1 MTGRRTLEEAE
12 VSVGRAARSIALQV
26 ALSTAVVVLL
36 AIVAAAFVFDRQQL
50 GEITARIQTA
60 AQTADDVVDAPPGVW
75 LVAVRASGHDA
86 TRSIPSDL
94 IAPALAAAKGPD
106 GATNVPAPHGFPAW
120 VAHRGEV
127 TYVAI
132 YDMHLHHDEEVR
144 LIWSAAIA
152 GGAGILLAALT
163 GWAAGRRAV
172 RPMAEALELQRQFVA
187 DASHELR
194 TPLAVVSIRAQLLR
208 RRLGAD
214 APPEQRA
221 DADQLV
227 ADTKAM
233 GEVVSD
239 LLLSAQLEGAD
250 VPADLVGL
258 RGLVTEVVTSLEPY
272 AAQSG
277 VRLVAPPGGAGG
289 GAEGGDDRVRGGA
302 ESGDD
307 RVRGGADPAPEV
319 VVRGVATSLHR
330 AVLALVD
337 NAISHSPAGTEVAV
351 VVSREGGAARVDVID
366 HGPGVDPRDVDR
378 LTRRF
383 ARSATDG
390 SRRRV
395 GLGLA
400 LVTQVVRSH
409 GGRLEVGQTDGGGAT
424 FSIVLPAVA

>member
-26 ALSTAVVVLL
+26 GLSTAVVVLL

-75 LVAVRASGHDA
+75 LVAARATGHDA

-208 RRLGAD
+208 RRLGSD

-277 VRLVAPPGGAGG
+277 VRLVAPPAGAGG
-289 GAEGGDDRVRGGA
+289 GADR
-302 ESGDD
+302 
-307 RVRGGADPAPEV
+307 APEV

-424 FSIVLPAVA
+424 FSIVLPAVT